1 MKVRFTLI
9 MDDVTIDEQRLD
21 NIILDW
27 EEEVSQDEVL
37 ELSQKWIT
45 SKNFLTS
52 RMIGLSHVGESS
64 LTIEPVD

>member
-1 MKVRFTLI
+1 MKVKFTLT
-9 MDDVTIDEQRLD
+9 MDDVIVDNKRLD

-27 EEEVSQDEVL
+27 EEDVDQEEVL

-52 RMIGLSHVGESS
+52 RMTGLTHVGESS

>member
-1 MKVRFTLI
+1 MKVKFTLT
-9 MDDVTIDEQRLD
+9 MDDVIVNDQRLD

-27 EEEVSQDEVL
+27 EEEVNQEQVL

-45 SKNFLTS
+45 SKNFLTT
-52 RMIGLSHVGESS
+52 RMVGLTHVGESS

>member
-1 MKVRFTLI
+1 MKVKFTLT
-9 MDDVTIDEQRLD
+9 MDDVIVDNQRLD

-27 EEEVSQDEVL
+27 EEEVNQEQVL

-52 RMIGLSHVGESS
+52 RMIGLTHVGESS

>member
-1 MKVRFTLI
+1 MKVRFTLT
-9 MDDVTIDEQRLD
+9 MEDVTVEERHLD

-27 EEEVSQDEVL
+27 EQEVSQDEVL
-37 ELSQKWIT
+37 DLSQKWIT

-52 RMIGLSHVGESS
+52 RMIGLNHVGESS

>member
-1 MKVRFTLI
+1 MKVKFTLT
-9 MDDVTIDEQRLD
+9 MDDVVVDNQHLD
-21 NIILDW
+21 NIILGW
-27 EEEVSQDEVL
+27 EEELNQDQVL